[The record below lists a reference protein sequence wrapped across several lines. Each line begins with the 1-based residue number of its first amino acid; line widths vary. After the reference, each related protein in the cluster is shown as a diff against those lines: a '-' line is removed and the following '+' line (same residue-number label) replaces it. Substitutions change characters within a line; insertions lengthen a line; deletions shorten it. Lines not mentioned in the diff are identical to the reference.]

1 MVNIK
6 EVKNTCGGNLAKGK
20 EDFLR
25 VMNLLLTVSLFK
37 GKLGL
42 ILASASTSLVKGL
55 SLIIEV
61 ILRRAFSTHL
71 YPPVICMKY
80 LSMYKHD

>member
-1 MVNIK
+1 MVKIK
-6 EVKNTCGGNLAKGK
+6 EVKNTCGGTLAKGK

-42 ILASASTSLVKGL
+42 IFASASNSLVKGL

-61 ILRRAFSTHL
+61 ILRRAFSMHL
-71 YPPVICMKY
+71 YPPVICMKC